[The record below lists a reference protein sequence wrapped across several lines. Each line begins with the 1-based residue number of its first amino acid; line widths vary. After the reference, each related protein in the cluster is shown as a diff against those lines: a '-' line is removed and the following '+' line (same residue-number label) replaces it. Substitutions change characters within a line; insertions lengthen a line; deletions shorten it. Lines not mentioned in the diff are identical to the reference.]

1 MARGSAGHFA
11 DPGPVTGTGSR
22 NYVRFGK
29 WKIGTLLTAC
39 FVAIVLLMIVGDV
52 IAVLQLDRV
61 ETRAWRFYQA
71 DQKSLAIMHVYLDVV
86 TFRDTLTG
94 LAHAQ
99 DPHEFESRS
108 IALRDSFLR
117 DVTHAQQTL
126 RSAPDFSQDPTILV
140 RLEAVRVALPSQV
153 DTMLELVK
161 TGDWQAVRFRLAG
174 QAQSLI
180 ALSSSLAADVD
191 QEVAQE
197 RAQALESVQR
207 TRRQLYLVLS
217 ITALLILLMAAML
230 GWYATRRISRP
241 LAQLDAAAQALARGE
256 FGYQV
261 ELRGNDELS
270 DLARAFN
277 YAARQLHKFY
287 DDVKCSEAYLAESK
301 AKLEEAQQIAHVGYW
316 EWELTSNR
324 VIWSDETYRIYGL
337 RPQEYPID
345 IAVVRKMIH
354 PEDLEFVFRMAEEAV
369 RGGSRTDVEHR
380 IIRPSGELRTVHSQG
395 DLEIDESGRP
405 YRMFGTV
412 QDITDR
418 KHAEGALQRSQFYH
432 NEGQRLAH
440 MGSWAFNAT
449 GFEYWSSELFRIHGL
464 DPSGKPP
471 TVEEYLALVHPEDRA
486 FMKQGIAKMLDDH
499 LAFDF
504 TKRIVRP
511 DGEIRHVRCV
521 GVPVTQG
528 GTFQGFLGT
537 GMDVTEQERLT
548 EELRLSEQYLSEG
561 QRLAQMG
568 SWAFNPSGFF
578 EYWSQELFKIYG
590 LDPQKGAP
598 TLEQYLATVHPQDRD
613 FMAET
618 IKRMNAERSG
628 CDVKKRIVRP
638 NGELRYI
645 RCAGIPVVEGEVLK
659 RFLGTAIDITEQE
672 LLTHELERRQA
683 YLAEAQRLSHTGSFG
698 WNVASGEIYCSEETY
713 RIFEYGRAVKPT
725 LELVLQRIHP
735 GDRDLVQQAL
745 DRASEA
751 RAEFD
756 FEHRLLMLDG
766 SVKHLHVSARVSDT
780 SSGSLQYMGAVT
792 DVTAARQAEQTVR
805 ESEAYLAEAQRLSH
819 TGSWA
824 WSTANGEMR
833 YLSEECYRVL
843 GFDPH
848 GGQPR
853 FKAFFLRIHPDDQVS
868 FWETLQKAKA
878 EKTEFELDYRIL
890 HPGGDIRD
898 IHVVGHPVLS
908 PSGDIVEFVGTMMD
922 VTERKRAE
930 ALREGE
936 SRILEM
942 IARDAPLQEI
952 LESLVRVVEAQ
963 FAGLLCSVLLLDE
976 DGQHVR
982 HGAAP
987 SLPRPYIEAING
999 ASIGPNAGSCGTAMY
1014 RREPV
1019 VVTDILQD
1027 PLWESYRA
1035 VAEPHGL
1042 RACWSTPIFAHSGKV
1057 LGSFAM
1063 YYREPRSPS
1072 PSENRALEMATH
1084 LAGIAIESKLTRERL
1099 QRSEAYL
1106 AEAQRLTHTGSWA
1119 INVRTDEHFWSE
1131 EMFRINEIDPKLKP
1145 SWSLILDRVHP
1156 DDRASL
1162 EHRKKMEFTQTGW
1175 ADSEADLRIVL
1186 PDGRIKHL
1194 HTLAHPVMDASGQII
1209 EVIGTTMDVT
1219 ERKRA
1224 EDSLR
1229 RSESH
1234 LAEAQ
1239 RLAHTGSWA
1248 WRVSDRKVMHLS
1260 EEFYRICGFDP
1271 AEGVPTLEECSE
1283 RVHPEDRLKWKGI
1296 IEQAIVERAD
1306 YDREFRILLPNGMVK
1321 WIHTVGHP
1329 VFSDAGDLE
1338 QFVGSSTDITERK
1351 SAEQEREKLRQ
1362 LEDELAHINRV
1373 SMLGEMA
1380 ASLAHEIKQ
1389 PITAAIT
1396 SANSCIEWLAHEP
1409 PNLDRARAAAVRI
1422 DKYGNRAAE
1431 IIDRIRSFYK
1441 KSPPQREL
1449 VDVNGIIHE
1458 MLTLLNGEA
1467 CRLSV
1472 AMRTDLSAEL
1482 PKIIVDRVQL
1492 QQVFLNLMLNAIE
1505 AMKDSG
1511 GELTVRSQLRDSH
1524 LLLSVSDTGVGL
1536 PTEKVD
1542 QIFSAFFT
1550 TKPQGSG
1557 MGLAISRSIVESHGG
1572 QLWASA
1578 NGGRGATFHFTL
1590 PTEVSEPT
1598 PQVA

>member
-1 MARGSAGHFA
+1 
-11 DPGPVTGTGSR
+11 
-22 NYVRFGK
+22 
-29 WKIGTLLTAC
+29 
-39 FVAIVLLMIVGDV
+39 
-52 IAVLQLDRV
+52 
-61 ETRAWRFYQA
+61 
-71 DQKSLAIMHVYLDVV
+71 
-86 TFRDTLTG
+86 
-94 LAHAQ
+94 
-99 DPHEFESRS
+99 
-108 IALRDSFLR
+108 
-117 DVTHAQQTL
+117 
-126 RSAPDFSQDPTILV
+126 
-140 RLEAVRVALPSQV
+140 
-153 DTMLELVK
+153 
-161 TGDWQAVRFRLAG
+161 
-174 QAQSLI
+174 
-180 ALSSSLAADVD
+180 
-191 QEVAQE
+191 
-197 RAQALESVQR
+197 
-207 TRRQLYLVLS
+207 
-217 ITALLILLMAAML
+217 
-230 GWYATRRISRP
+230 
-241 LAQLDAAAQALARGE
+241 
-256 FGYQV
+256 
-261 ELRGNDELS
+261 
-270 DLARAFN
+270 
-277 YAARQLHKFY
+277 
-287 DDVKCSEAYLAESK
+287 
-301 AKLEEAQQIAHVGYW
+301 
-316 EWELTSNR
+316 
-324 VIWSDETYRIYGL
+324 
-337 RPQEYPID
+337 
-345 IAVVRKMIH
+345 MIH
-354 PEDLEFVFRMAEEAV
+354 PEDLEFVFRMAEQAV
-369 RGGSRTDVEHR
+369 RGGSRTDVEYR
-380 IIRPSGELRTVHSQG
+380 IIRPTGELRIGAYQG

-698 WNVASGEIYCSEETY
+698 WNVASGEIYCSEETC
-713 RIFEYGRAVKPT
+713 RIFGYDRAVKPT

-756 FEHRLLMLDG
+756 FEHRLLMPDG

-1019 VVTDILQD
+1019 VVADILQD

-1119 INVRTDEHFWSE
+1119 INIRTDEHFWSE
-1131 EMFRINEIDPKLKP
+1131 EIFRIYEFDPKLKP
-1145 SWSLILDRVHP
+1145 AWSLIRDRVHP

-1162 EHRKKMEFTQTGW
+1162 DQRRKMEFTQTGW

-1194 HTLAHPVMDASGQII
+1194 HTLAHPVMDASGQVI
-1209 EVIGTTMDVT
+1209 EIIGTTRDVT

-1248 WRVSDRKVMHLS
+1248 WRVADRKVMHLS

-1511 GELTVRSQLRDSH
+1511 GELTVRSELRDSH

-1572 QLWASA
+1572 RLWATA
-1578 NGGRGATFHFTL
+1578 NGARGATFHFTL